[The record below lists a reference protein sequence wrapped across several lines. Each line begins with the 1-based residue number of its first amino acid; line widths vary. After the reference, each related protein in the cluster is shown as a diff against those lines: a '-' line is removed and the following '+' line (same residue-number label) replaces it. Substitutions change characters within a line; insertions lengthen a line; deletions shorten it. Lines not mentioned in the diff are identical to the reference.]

1 MTFREANLSDLDKIV
16 NLHKIT
22 LSSASASLGGDYL
35 KNNYQLIITHPEIN
49 LTLLALENKRI
60 IGVITASLD
69 LKKTLKILSKIPV
82 SAYFSA
88 AKSIL
93 LKPYLLVEFIKHIYL
108 EYKLINKYPSPYR
121 TILTL
126 FVSKDYQRMGIGRE
140 LIRIVVKEFK
150 LRNIKKIYVDTLSSN
165 KKALIFYK
173 KSGFKIEGKVAN
185 STMLSFKS
193 VA

>member
-1 MTFREANLSDLDKIV
+1 MTFRKANLSDLDKIV

-22 LSSASASLGGDYL
+22 LNSASASLGIDYL
-35 KNNYQLIITHPEIN
+35 KNNYQLIISNPETN
-49 LTLLALENKRI
+49 LTILTLENKRI

-93 LKPYLLVEFIKHIYL
+93 LKPYILVEFIKHIYL
-108 EYKLINKYPSPYR
+108 EYRLINKYPSPYR

-140 LIRIVVKEFK
+140 LIRRVVKEFK
-150 LRNIKKIYVDTLSSN
+150 LRNIKKIYVDTLSNN

-173 KSGFKIEGKVAN
+173 KSGFKIEGRIAN
-185 STMLSFKS
+185 STILSLEVNS
-193 VA
+193 